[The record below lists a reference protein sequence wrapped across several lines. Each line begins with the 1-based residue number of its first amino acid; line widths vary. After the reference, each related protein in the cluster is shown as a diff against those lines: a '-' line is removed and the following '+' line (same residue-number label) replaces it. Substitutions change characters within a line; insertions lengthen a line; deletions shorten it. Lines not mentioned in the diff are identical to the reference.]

1 MPRPRKRR
9 RLWHEPQPAIF
20 KPVGVPLQRLA
31 HVTLLHEELEAL
43 RLAVVGVQGS
53 DLQFFQVHVRR
64 SELDAI
70 AQAVGAEVVML
81 PRGGGAYVEEAGGG
95 KRRASG
101 GKRRGARHAAS
112 A

>member
-1 MPRPRKRR
+1 MTK
-9 RLWHEPQPAIF
+9 IF
-20 KPVGVPLQRLA
+20 VRERTRVGKGEGLP
-31 HVTLLHEELEAL
+31 

-53 DLQFFQVHVRR
+53 DLKFFQVHVRR

-70 AQAVGAEVVML
+70 AQAVGAEIVML
-81 PRGGGAYVEEAGGG
+81 PRGGSDYEAEAGGG

-101 GKRRGARHAAS
+101 GKRRGARHASS